1 MPSSI
6 ECGKELNLDPDQTSK
21 FAHWKKSTY
30 FHRARKLT
38 FIALIIFA
46 LFAVVSWAFLPSY
59 LHKTITAVAAEKIGR
74 KIDIGAIHFSPFTLR
89 TSFDAIT
96 LYEVDGKTPALKVK
110 EAAVNLSL
118 SSVFHRAL
126 VLDEILIDQF
136 DMHLVRTSVGNFS
149 RYNYTDI
156 LERLE
161 STPKNDSPV
170 RFSIANIQVKNSQ
183 LRFTD
188 DAVGKEIAIK
198 DIQIGL
204 PFVSNFPSAIQSFVQ
219 PAFSA
224 QVNGARFSL
233 KARSKPFVDDLD
245 TSLAMDISG
254 LDLTEYI
261 PYSPVALPFTLSKA
275 RLSTKLDLTF
285 SRKKKINEI
294 LLGGDVRVDQVAIQD
309 QAATPLLNVET
320 FAVKLKQVNVLN
332 ASGEVE
338 KISLTSPEI
347 WLDMDKKGLLNVA
360 KLMPQKSPSEAQAQ
374 TAKSNNI
381 TKDAKS
387 QANLLL
393 ADLTV
398 AKGQIHWRDDFFAQ
412 PNQMLEVRN
421 VELNVKNL
429 SSKPDARPAQIT
441 TSAELGTQQKLSMS
455 GEFHPLSLNAML
467 DLKSEGIRIN
477 DFQSYLNPYVNAK
490 VEGEAQT
497 QLMINRMDGKLKF
510 SDISL
515 QVQEFKLS
523 PRQKAGGQL
532 QFKAFNLKKMNAD
545 LEQQL
550 LDVDGLTIDGLNA
563 EIIRDSQ
570 ATIGLMNILRQASA
584 PAVATSIPSASS
596 ITRSALA
603 NQDVAPKNSAKQWRV
618 NLRDAN
624 VNAAAFSLVDVSV
637 SPTVKGRVDNLML
650 KVDQINSE
658 LTGESRIDFSAQFN
672 RLGRLA
678 LSANATQNF
687 NKLNID
693 VDGKALPVSL
703 LSPYLAPILKMD
715 VQRGNLDIKGKTNVL
730 NLVRK
735 SQGTEKDASKEA
747 SKQTLQ
753 ASFVGGVKLDG
764 FKFLQ
769 PGELDDFLEWKSI
782 SIEKID
788 ANFGGIDQTLTSL
801 SNLESLNIGR
811 LSLNDFFAKLVL
823 SEKGVLNLQGA
834 AQSTAP
840 NNKAEADASKSPAET
855 AVETK
860 AEPAASHS
868 AQVLTPKKPTIRI
881 GEILLKG
888 GNINFTDNFIKPNYV
903 ANLTD
908 INGRVA
914 AIASDMPQPASL
926 ELLGKIDRDAP
937 VKISGTVN
945 PLRSPIFLDMKGSAN
960 GIELTRLTPYAAKYA
975 GYGIE
980 KGKLTVQVSYHLEGE
995 QLRAE
1000 NEVTLD
1006 QLTFG
1011 ARIENPNA
1019 TRLPVLLA
1027 VALLKDN
1034 DGRISINLPISGSL
1048 SDPQFS
1054 VGGIIFKVFV
1064 NLITK
1069 AVTSPFAL
1077 LGSLFGGG
1085 EELAY
1090 VEFQDGTSELSTE
1103 SKTKLDSL
1111 AKALKNRA
1119 ALKLDITGRADEK
1132 TDSDALRLQII
1143 DRKVRAL
1150 KFRDAQKIDKNVLLN
1165 ELAVTQADRQK
1176 YLSDIYQAEKI
1187 SKPRNA
1193 LGLAK
1198 TLPPEQMMELLLNNI
1213 PIGGELLRELAQ
1225 KRADNVRDYLQKEA
1239 EVGSDRMFLIAP
1251 KLNAEGIQDKGKPNR
1266 VDFSLK

>member
-38 FIALIIFA
+38 FIALIIFVIFA
-46 LFAVVSWAFLPSY
+46 LASWAFLPSY
-59 LHKTITAVAAEKIGR
+59 LQKTITTLAAEKIGR

-110 EAAVNLSL
+110 EAAVNLSI

-136 DMHLVRTSVGNFS
+136 DMHLVRKSVGNFS

-161 STPKNDSPV
+161 SAPKSDSPV
-170 RFSIANIQVKNSQ
+170 RFSIANIQVKGSQ

-188 DAVGKEIAIK
+188 DAAGKEIAIK

-204 PFVSNFPSAIQSFVQ
+204 PFVSNFPSAIESFVQ

-245 TSLAMDISG
+245 TSLAIDVSG

-261 PYSPVALPFTLSKA
+261 AYSPVALPFTLSKA

-294 LLGGDVRVDQVAIQD
+294 LLGGDVHVNQVAIQD

-320 FAVKLKQVNVLN
+320 FAVKLKQINVLN
-332 ASGEVE
+332 TSGEVE

-347 WLDMDKKGLLNVA
+347 WLDLDKNGLLNVA
-360 KLMPQKSPSEAQAQ
+360 KLVPKKSQSEAQEE
-374 TAKSNNI
+374 TKKSNNI
-381 TKDAKS
+381 VKEAKT
-387 QANLLL
+387 QLNLVL

-398 AKGQIHWRDDFFAQ
+398 AQGKIHWRDDFFAQ
-412 PNQMLEVRN
+412 PRQMLDVRN
-421 VELNVKNL
+421 FELNVKNL

-455 GEFHPLSLNAML
+455 GEFHPISLDAMF
-467 DLKSEGIRIN
+467 DLKSEEIRIN

-490 VEGEAQT
+490 LEGEAQA
-497 QLMINRMDGKLKF
+497 QMMINRMDGKLKF

-523 PRQKAGGQL
+523 PRQKARGQL
-532 QFKAFNLKKMNAD
+532 QFKTFSLKKMSAD

-550 LDVDGLTIDGLNA
+550 LDIDGLTLDGLRA
-563 EIIRDSQ
+563 EIIRDGQS
-570 ATIGLMNILRQASA
+570 TIGLMSILRQQASPSIA
-584 PAVATSIPSASS
+584 TSISLPSATPTPAVADQEIV
-596 ITRSALA
+596 
-603 NQDVAPKNSAKQWRV
+603 QKNSAKPWRV

-624 VNAAAFSLVDVSV
+624 VNAAALSFDDASV

-658 LTGESRIDFSAQFN
+658 LTGESRIDFSAQLN
-672 RLGRLA
+672 RLGRLV
-678 LSANATQNF
+678 LNANATQNF
-687 NKLNID
+687 NKLSID

-703 LSPYLAPILKMD
+703 LSPYLAPILKMEI
-715 VQRGNLDIKGKTNVL
+715 QRGNLDIKGKSNVI
-730 NLVRK
+730 NLAHKNKGSERD
-735 SQGTEKDASKEA
+735 TSKEA
-747 SKQTLQ
+747 SKETLQ
-753 ASFVGGVKLDG
+753 ASFVGNVKLDG

-769 PGELDDFLEWKSI
+769 AGEVDDFLEWKSI

-788 ANFGGIDQTLTSL
+788 ANFGGVDQSLTSL
-801 SNLESLNIGR
+801 SNLNTLNIGR
-811 LSLNDFFAKLVL
+811 LSLNDFFAKLIL

-834 AQSTAP
+834 AQSAAP
-840 NNKAEADASKSPAET
+840 NNKAEADASTSPAET
-855 AVETK
+855 VLESK
-860 AEPAASHS
+860 AESVAPQF
-868 AQVLTPKKPTIRI
+868 AQVLTPKKPTIRV

-908 INGRVA
+908 INGRIGG
-914 AIASDMPQPASL
+914 IASDVPQPAAL
-926 ELLGKIDRDAP
+926 ELLAKIDRDAP

-945 PLRSPIFLDMKGSAN
+945 PLSSPIFLDMKGSAN
-960 GIELTRLTPYAAKYA
+960 GIELTRLTSYAAKYA

-1011 ARIENPNA
+1011 ARIDNPNA

-1090 VEFQDGTSELSTE
+1090 VEFQDGASELSAE

-1132 TDSDALRLQII
+1132 TDSDALRLQIF

-1150 KFRDAQKIDKNVLLN
+1150 KFREVQKSDRNVLLN
-1165 ELAVTQADRQK
+1165 ELVVAQADRQK
-1176 YLSDIYQAEKI
+1176 YLSEIYQSEKI

-1193 LGLAK
+1193 LGIAK
-1198 TLPPEQMMELLLNNI
+1198 SLPPEQMMELLLTNI
-1213 PIGGELLRELAQ
+1213 QIGNELLRELAQ
-1225 KRADNVRDYLQKEA
+1225 KRADTVRDYLQKEA